1 MHFQGYFAQWKMWQM
16 ANGHKRKWFILT
28 TPDHFSKFLWC
39 ISSLSSP
46 LCSYWGAH
54 FSLFWARK
62 GTQQSISSIW
72 PNALLSFSFCIYLD
86 SFWDCFASCVQID
99 YGMGTILSWKGKRK
113 KTNKHFILCISFGY
127 YQISSCQKCRE
138 GACNCTSGGKIL
150 EL

>member
-1 MHFQGYFAQWKMWQM
+1 MCVYHTVLYSFIKLVQFFSQ
-16 ANGHKRKWFILT
+16 NILFRFFILYWQIPT
-28 TPDHFSKFLWC
+28 QL
-39 ISSLSSP
+39 LLP